1 MGNPK
6 SKKRGR
12 IIIGICVLLAVGAVG
27 SFMGFKRRD
36 VAIAVQMDKVV
47 RRDITE
53 IVVANGRIQPVVQ
66 VVINPEVSGEIID
79 LPVKEGQDVKKGDI
93 LVRIKPDNYIA
104 QRNSA
109 EANYKSSLAGK
120 ALAKANLEKA
130 ELEYARFSQLFET
143 KLVSESQ
150 FLEAKTTLDVARANF
165 DNSIHQSEQTKA
177 FLARAEDDLAKT
189 TIKAPIP
196 GTVTKL
202 RSQQGERVVG
212 TAMMA
217 GTEIMTIADLDKME
231 ARVDIG
237 EIDVVLIKLGQKAR
251 LEVEA
256 FRDRKFSGVVS
267 EIANAAKGPA
277 SSSSQQS
284 MGSQNQEATKFEV
297 KILIYEKE
305 PFRPGMSVTAEI
317 ETRSK
322 TNVLAVPIMAV
333 TTRMP
338 KPDPAAEKKKKE
350 EMEKNAALPVKDGK
364 KDGAPKADEI
374 VFLVNGETAKSA
386 VVKTGIS
393 DDSHIEVLEGLTD
406 GQEIVAGGYA
416 AVSRLLEDGKKIKK
430 EEPKKKSDD
439 KKA

>member
-12 IIIGICVLLAVGAVG
+12 IFVLVILLVAIGATGA
-27 SFMGFKRRD
+27 FLGFKRRD
-36 VAIAVQMDKVV
+36 NAISVQFDKVV

-53 IVVANGRIQPVVQ
+53 IVVANGRIQPVLQ

-79 LPVKEGQDVKKGDI
+79 LPVKEGQDVRKGDI

-109 EANYKSSLAGK
+109 EANYKSSLAGQ

-130 ELEYARFSQLFET
+130 QLEFARIDQLFKT
-143 KLVSESQ
+143 QLVSESQ
-150 FLEAKTTLDVARANF
+150 FLEAKTTLDVAKANHDSSRHQCEQARA
-165 DNSIHQSEQTKA
+165 S
-177 FLARAEDDLAKT
+177 LARAEDDLAKT
-189 TIKAPIP
+189 TIVAPID

-217 GTEIMTIADLDKME
+217 GTEIMTIADLDRME

-237 EIDVVLIKLGQKAR
+237 EIDVVLIQLGQKAR

-256 FRDRKFSGVVS
+256 FRDRKFSGLVT
-267 EIANAAKGPA
+267 EIANAAKGAA
-277 SSSSQQS
+277 SSPQSSMSSSQ
-284 MGSQNQEATKFEV
+284 QEATKFEV
-297 KILIYEKE
+297 KILINEKE

-317 ETRSK
+317 ETRSR

-333 TTRMP
+333 TTRTS
-338 KPDPAAEKKKKE
+338 KDAKKE
-350 EMEKNAALPVKDGK
+350 EKKEQPDDQSTSLPVRGVK
-364 KDGAPKADEI
+364 KESVPRPDEV
-374 VFLVNGETAKSA
+374 VFLVNGDAARLTK
-386 VVKTGIS
+386 VKTGIS
-393 DDSHIEVLEGLTD
+393 DDSHIEITEGLTE
-406 GQEIVAGGYA
+406 GQEIVAGGFA

-430 EEPKKKSDD
+430 EEPKKKPDE
-439 KKA
+439 KKN